1 MAWVH
6 TYGLAAPAA
15 AGQIHWGATSCY
27 VTDNADLILMRDALD
42 IIIEKCASAVDKL
55 AEFAKE
61 WKDLP
66 CLGYTHLQPAQLTT
80 VGKRACVWIQDL
92 MMDLRAMQR
101 VRDDLCFRGVKGTT
115 GSQASFLAIFDGD
128 HEKVEQLDDLVTK
141 KAGFTVPYAISTQT
155 YSRKVDLEVGSA
167 VCGFGGEL
175 KTRCLVLYQGRLTIY
190 LSHLPKNQ
198 YRHSSPCQLEG
209 DRGAI

>member
-27 VTDNADLILMRDALD
+27 VTDNADLILMRDGLD
-42 IIIEKCASAVDKL
+42 IVIKKCATAIDKL
-55 AEFAKE
+55 STFAKE

-66 CLGYTHLQPAQLTT
+66 CLGFTHLQPAQLTT

-115 GSQASFLAIFDGD
+115 GTQASFLAIFDGN
-128 HEKVEQLDDLVTK
+128 HEKVEQLDELVTR
-141 KAGFTVPYAISTQT
+141 KAGFSAHYPISTQT

-167 VCGFGGEL
+167 LCGFGGM
-175 KTRCLVLYQGRLTIY
+175 T
-190 LSHLPKNQ
+190 
-198 YRHSSPCQLEG
+198 SPCVSVY
-209 DRGAI
+209 